1 MKHSNI
7 YRTLLPTA
15 LMLVVASCSSDEP
28 APPVDSDSGR
38 ILSITVTDGGYDAAD
53 GSASR
58 TVERGY
64 TTEFTEGDA
73 CGLYVVRN
81 QEIIYS
87 NVKLTAVKDA
97 ATGNIVWEVENGT
110 TLTGGLADEHYFLYY
125 PYRTGMNGMTQV
137 QIGRIDVVN
146 FFEPLIFLW
155 QPLEDQSSYDN
166 YTKSDLMIAEGTAD
180 KGADNT
186 IRLSFSM
193 AHRTAL
199 AVIELPNAAVCTFS
213 SSAKPLRMNDGT
225 YRYLVNPWIAQPTI
239 IGRYDNGHREF
250 STSEFSI
257 SLTGLTYGSYKRY
270 LVSNN

>member
-1 MKHSNI
+1 
-7 YRTLLPTA
+7 
-15 LMLVVASCSSDEP
+15 MLIVASCSSDEP

-38 ILSITVTDGGYDAAD
+38 ILSISITDGGYDAAD
-53 GSASR
+53 GPASR

-73 CGLYVVRN
+73 CGLYVVRG

-97 ATGNIVWEVENGT
+97 ATGNIVWQPENGA
-110 TLTGGLADEHYFLYY
+110 TLTGGLADEYYFLYY
-125 PYRTGMNGMTQV
+125 PYMSIGASNRV
-137 QIGRIDVVN
+137 QSARFGAVE
-146 FFEPLIFLW
+146 FFLPLIESW
-155 QPLEDQSSYDN
+155 QTFENQSSYVN
-166 YTKSDLMIAEGTAD
+166 YTKSDLMLAEGTAD

-193 AHRTAL
+193 SHFTAL

-213 SSAKPLRMNDGT
+213 SSAKPRRMNDGT
-225 YRYLVNPWIAQPTI
+225 YRYLVNPWTARPTI
-239 IGRYDNGHREF
+239 AGSYDNGRR
-250 STSEFSI
+250 EFSI
-257 SLTGLTYGSYKRY
+257 SLTTGLTHGSYKRY

>member
-1 MKHSNI
+1 MKYSNI

-28 APPVDSDSGR
+28 ASPVDSDSGR
-38 ILSITVTDGGYDAAD
+38 IRSISVTDGGYDAAD

-64 TTEFTEGDA
+64 ATEFTEGDA

-110 TLTGGLADEHYFLYY
+110 TLTGGLAEEYYLLYY
-125 PYRTGMNGMTQV
+125 PYLSAGAGVRAQSARFGAV
-137 QIGRIDVVN
+137 E
-146 FFEPLIFLW
+146 FFLPLIESW
-155 QPLEDQSSYDN
+155 KTSENQSSYVN
-166 YTKSDLMIAEGTAD
+166 YTKSDLMIADGTAD

-193 AHRTAL
+193 SHLTAL

-213 SSAKPLRMNDGT
+213 SSAKPRRMDDGT
-225 YRYLVNPWIAQPTI
+225 YRYLVNPWTAHPTI
-239 IGRYDNGHREF
+239 AGSYNNGRR
-250 STSEFSI
+250 EFSI
-257 SLTGLTYGSYKRY
+257 SLTTDLSHGSYKRY